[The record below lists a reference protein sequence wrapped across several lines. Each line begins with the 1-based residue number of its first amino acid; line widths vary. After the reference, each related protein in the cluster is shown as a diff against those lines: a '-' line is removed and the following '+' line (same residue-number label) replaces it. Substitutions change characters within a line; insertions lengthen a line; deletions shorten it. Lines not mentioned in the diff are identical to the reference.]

1 VADRIQIRRD
11 TAANW
16 TSANPTLTQG
26 ELGLETDTGKLKAGD
41 GSTAWTSLSYYTL
54 GTTGAAMYADSIA
67 NFTGD
72 LQKSGVSV
80 PAYSDTTAN
89 FTGALQKSGVPVAA
103 DANLNS
109 FLTALDLPVAD
120 GSADQILKTDG
131 SGTLSF
137 ADASGGGSVTYA
149 PTAGTEVF
157 AENFNEWMST
167 QGYGSVQSAGGA
179 SYLSVMRGR
188 DSTATNK
195 AKSNRFIMYWPYTET
210 NGARQAGNYMD
221 GYASTS
227 FSCTPS
233 TRTITW
239 NTSSQ
244 SYDRFQYHSG
254 YSSTAS
260 STQQYWTID
269 GSGQSCLN
277 GNIVWNGYSSH
288 QFTIATFSWT
298 DGGLISTQNTS
309 VGAGAGL
316 HHSNGDRLAL
326 PVDNSASGY
335 VLNTGYN
342 QSNSLASY
350 KIITFQAS
358 TSAPSIG
365 AMTTCTNTTSS
376 TSDSVNM
383 VNQPGIYPSSTYDYP
398 LHIINYN
405 VNGNYSKQ
413 CVNYQGSV
421 SGEINSGFDR
431 TQYSGQVA
439 FLLMDGST
447 PVVMMYDTYWAATR
461 WTSYNSSPTYFGGT
475 ARRWK
480 PKQSMSYGGR
490 GGFVATGVENE
501 FICYDSSH
509 PFQEAYYTGMVAL
522 KKFKINPQNGEF
534 TDVYYCEIDASVE
547 GWWSKTDQNGF
558 YKLYGLWGDDG
569 NSSTITHLL
578 VVRLDANYARYQHAA
593 QIIDIPA
600 ASDWKAYPTN

>member
-1 VADRIQIRRD
+1 MADIIQIRRD

-16 TSANPTLTQG
+16 TSANPVLAQA
-26 ELGLETDTGKLKAGD
+26 ELGIETDTQKVKCGD
-41 GSTAWTSLSYYTL
+41 GTTAWSSLSYL
-54 GTTGAAMYADSIA
+54 IDTGGYAAYSDATA

-72 LQKSGVSV
+72 LQKNGVSV
-80 PAYSDTTAN
+80 PSYADTTAN

-109 FLTALDLPVAD
+109 FISAVDLPTAD

-131 SGTLSF
+131 SGTVSF
-137 ADASGGGSVTYA
+137 ADAAAGGSVTYA

-167 QGYGSVQSAGGA
+167 QGYGSVQSAGGT

-195 AKSNRFIMYWPYTET
+195 AKSNRFIIYFPYTET

-239 NTSSQ
+239 NSSSQ
-244 SYDRFQYHSG
+244 SYDRFQYHTN
-254 YSSTAS
+254 YSSNAH

-277 GNIVWNGYSSH
+277 GNIVWNGQSSH
-288 QFTIATFSWT
+288 QFTIATFAWNDS
-298 DGGLISTQNTS
+298 GIYQGSNTS
-309 VGAGAGL
+309 VGAGSGL
-316 HHSNGDRLAL
+316 HHSNGDRLVL
-326 PVDNSASGY
+326 PIDNSASGY
-335 VLNTGYN
+335 ILNTGYN
-342 QSNSLASY
+342 QANSLASY
-350 KIITFQAS
+350 KIITFQGS
-358 TSAPSIG
+358 TSAPTIG
-365 AMTTCTNTTSS
+365 GMTTCSNTTSS
-376 TSDSVNM
+376 TVETVNM
-383 VNQPGIYPSSTYDYP
+383 INQPDIYPSSTYNYP
-398 LHIINYN
+398 LHIVNYN
-405 VNGNYSKQ
+405 VSGNYSKQ

-431 TQYSGQVA
+431 TQYSGQIA

-447 PVVMMYDTYWAATR
+447 PVVMMYDNYWSASR
-461 WTSYNSSPTYFGGT
+461 WTSYNSSPTYFPST

-480 PKQSMSYGGR
+480 PKHSISYGGR

-501 FICYDSSH
+501 FICFDGQM
-509 PFQEAYYTGMVAL
+509 PFQESYYTGMVSL

-534 TDVYYCEIDASVE
+534 TDVYYCEMDASVQ

-558 YKLYGLWGDDG
+558 YKLYALWGDDG

-578 VVRLDANYARYQHAA
+578 VVRLDANYVRYQHAA

-600 ASDWKAYPTN
+600 AADWKAYPTN